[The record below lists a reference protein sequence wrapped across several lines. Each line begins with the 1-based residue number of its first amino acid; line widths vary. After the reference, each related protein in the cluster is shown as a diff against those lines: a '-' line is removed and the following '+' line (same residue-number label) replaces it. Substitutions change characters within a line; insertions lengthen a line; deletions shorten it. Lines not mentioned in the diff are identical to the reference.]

1 MVMMTWKAII
11 TVVKKVVV
19 LFWAD
24 DAGDVGNGSGDSAFP
39 PWNCYVVVNF
49 KMPAMIMLKLTIISK
64 CWMLLSVI
72 SRIIKTEVWV
82 ICWGWRLTQITQ
94 TRGACI
100 LGRLWIQHN
109 KCNICCRY
117 WVIMSTSSAI
127 KQLLNEVEYDV
138 INNQRRDLSYLPKP
152 KVETDNTHTRFDN
165 SWYHAKTGFNNCF
178 TIHFSNNLQKK
189 TLHRRGAWKLGRLWT
204 RN

>member
-1 MVMMTWKAII
+1 MMTWKAII

-39 PWNCYVVVNF
+39 PWNCYMVVNF

-100 LGRLWIQHN
+100 LGRLWIQNWIADIGLSCQLHLPLSN
-109 KCNICCRY
+109 YWMRWSMIWLIINAEI
-117 WVIMSTSSAI
+117 WVICRSQRLRLITLIRGLIIHDNMRKPDSIIVLQYIFKQSAEENTT
-127 KQLLNEVEYDV
+127 QVRGL
-138 INNQRRDLSYLPKP
+138 
-152 KVETDNTHTRFDN
+152 ETR
-165 SWYHAKTGFNNCF
+165 
-178 TIHFSNNLQKK
+178 K
-189 TLHRRGAWKLGRLWT
+189 TLNTKLVLW
-204 RN
+204 

>member
-39 PWNCYVVVNF
+39 PSNCYMVVNF

-117 WVIMSTSSAI
+117 WVIISTSSAI

-138 INNQRRDLSYLPKP
+138 INNQRQDLSYLPKP
-152 KVETDNTHTRFDN
+152 KVETGNTHTRFDN
-165 SWYHAKTGFNNCF
+165 SW
-178 TIHFSNNLQKK
+178 
-189 TLHRRGAWKLGRLWT
+189 
-204 RN
+204 